1 MRHRAHAHQPVN
13 PRPDAGLELC
23 PVCDRDFVQPV
34 DWEPIGDERWW
45 MFLRC
50 AECGMSREVVV
61 SNAQA
66 DRFERE
72 LHARAS
78 VLSNA
83 VRKLEGERMSAEIDA
98 FVTALDRD
106 LIDAADFAG

>member
-1 MRHRAHAHQPVN
+1 MRRRVQANKPD
-13 PRPDAGLELC
+13 PSRPDAGLELC

-34 DWEPIGDERWW
+34 DWEPVGDQRWW

-61 SNAQA
+61 TNAQA

-78 VLSNA
+78 ILSTA
-83 VRKLEGERMSAEIDA
+83 VRKLEGERMSAEIDT
-98 FVTALDRD
+98 FVTALHRD
-106 LIDAADFAG
+106 LIDAADFAR